1 MTEPVNRPVNRPVNS
16 PAGTRRYDST
26 RRRAAAESTRR
37 AVLEAA
43 HALFVRQG
51 YDATSVADVARTA
64 GVAVDTVYA
73 SVGRKPRL
81 LLAVHD
87 LVLGEGAG
95 AVAAEQRAYV
105 QRVRSAS
112 DARAKIGAYAEAMG
126 RLLPHTTPL
135 LDALRAAAATDDD
148 CRSVWRELAERRAS
162 NMRLLAADLR
172 STGELREDLGD
183 ADVADLVWSMNG
195 PEYFGLVTSRGR
207 TPEEYAALLAD
218 VLTRTLLR

>member
-1 MTEPVNRPVNRPVNS
+1 MTEPVNS
-16 PAGTRRYDST
+16 PGSTRRYDSS
-26 RRRAAAESTRR
+26 RRRAAADATRR

-43 HALFVRQG
+43 HDLFVRQG
-51 YDATSVADVARTA
+51 YDATSVAEVAQAA

-105 QRVRSAS
+105 QRVRAAP
-112 DARAKIGAYAEAMG
+112 DARAKLGAYAEAMG
-126 RLLPHTTPL
+126 RLLPRTTPL
-135 LDALRAAAATDDD
+135 LDALRAAAATDDG
-148 CRSVWRELAERRAS
+148 CRTVWQELTERRAA

-172 STGELREDLGD
+172 STGELRDDLTD
-183 ADVADLVWSMNG
+183 DDVADLVWSMNG
-195 PEYFGLVTSRGR
+195 PEYFGLLASRGR
-207 TPEEYAALLAD
+207 TPEEYAALTAD
-218 VLTRTLLR
+218 VWTRTLLR